1 MQRNGFP
8 KSEGNVEAISFADCY
23 SSGLLRV
30 RWILLQLSF
39 SLKKDPAL
47 IFIESVCLSN
57 LLPPFT
63 CSLITSLSQIRAT
76 KLCLLDLP
84 SLRVLVLFKLGK
96 HRTPQS
102 KTDQTPS

>member
-8 KSEGNVEAISFADCY
+8 KREGDVEAISFADCY

-30 RWILLQLSF
+30 GRILLQL

-47 IFIESVCLSN
+47 TFIESVCLSN

-76 KLCLLDLP
+76 KLDLLDLP
-84 SLRVLVLFKLGK
+84 SLRVLVFFKLGK